1 MSMPGGPLENAANF
15 YLGILFRGFK
25 KVATGA
31 GKKKCDR
38 RGAPQRRGGYS
49 TAFCRGKKIFYHPG
63 GVGNLKNRPRDHLD
77 IPAPEIH

>member
-38 RGAPQRRGGYS
+38 RRASQ
-49 TAFCRGKKIFYHPG
+49 
-63 GVGNLKNRPRDHLD
+63 
-77 IPAPEIH
+77 